1 MNTSSPPNFQASF
14 VIPVFNEQD
23 TIRLLVDKI
32 SSVMLKEEIK
42 FYEIIFIDDG
52 STDDSWQQIKETINI
67 FPEHVKAIQ
76 FRKNFGK
83 SAALNA
89 GFQSSQGEVI
99 FTMDSDL
106 QDDPEE
112 IPFFLDK
119 LNEGFDLVSGWKKK
133 RNDPLSKTLPSK
145 FFNKVTSFIS
155 GIKLNDFNC
164 GFKAYRKEVLEYIHL
179 YGELHRFIPVL
190 ANEYGFKIGEIP
202 VRHHPRRHGVSK
214 YGIERYIRGFIDLLT
229 AITITRYIQR
239 PGHLFGGIGI
249 ASGIFGI
256 FSLSYL
262 ITLWFMGFR
271 PIGNRPLLLFGI
283 MAMVL
288 SVQLISFGLLAEI
301 SIRNNNPKQAKKM
314 IKKILSKQK
323 KTDK

>member
-1 MNTSSPPNFQASF
+1 MSTSSSPIFQVSF

-52 STDDSWQQIKETINI
+52 STDDSWMQIKETINI

-89 GFQSSQGEVI
+89 GFQTSQGEVI
-99 FTMDSDL
+99 LTMDSDL

-112 IPFFLDK
+112 IPSFLDK
-119 LNEGFDLVSGWKKK
+119 LDEGFDLVSGWKKK

-214 YGIERYIRGFIDLLT
+214 YGIERYIRGFLDLLT

-249 ASGIFGI
+249 ASGIFGT

-283 MAMVL
+283 MALVL

-301 SIRNNNPKQAKKM
+301 SIRNNNPKQVKKM

-323 KTDK
+323 KTDQ

>member
-1 MNTSSPPNFQASF
+1 
-14 VIPVFNEQD
+14 
-23 TIRLLVDKI
+23 
-32 SSVMLKEEIK
+32 
-42 FYEIIFIDDG
+42 
-52 STDDSWQQIKETINI
+52 
-67 FPEHVKAIQ
+67 
-76 FRKNFGK
+76 
-83 SAALNA
+83 
-89 GFQSSQGEVI
+89 
-99 FTMDSDL
+99 
-106 QDDPEE
+106 
-112 IPFFLDK
+112 
-119 LNEGFDLVSGWKKK
+119 
-133 RNDPLSKTLPSK
+133 
-145 FFNKVTSFIS
+145 
-155 GIKLNDFNC
+155 
-164 GFKAYRKEVLEYIHL
+164 LEYIHL

-214 YGIERYIRGFIDLLT
+214 YGIERYIRGFLDLLT

-301 SIRNNNPKQAKKM
+301 SIRNNNP
-314 IKKILSKQK
+314 LSNLFQVIMFQVTKS
-323 KTDK
+323 DRLSLS